1 MFLLDAIS
9 HVTFRLAT
17 ILVYDTFLLDRVS
30 HVTFRLAT
38 SVVTKGVSIGRY
50 KQQPLP
56 FSNQKCP
63 SWIYVRG
70 KLQFEIMSC
79 LKGIECIEGQK
90 WFDQISSQ

>member
-17 ILVYDTFLLDRVS
+17 ILVYGTFLLDRVS
-30 HVTFRLAT
+30 NVTFRLAT
-38 SVVTKGVSIGRY
+38 SVVTKKVSIGRY

-56 FSNQKCP
+56 FSNQKFP

-79 LKGIECIEGQK
+79 LKGIECV
-90 WFDQISSQ
+90 